1 MCDYSL
7 MMLPNRLAVEGEQLV
22 AHRFKSGSIGLV
34 CAAGFATWRAHR
46 PGLWHRIKN
55 CFLGQNE
62 PGPVVCIPP
71 GARLW
76 LEDITKNLRE
86 KYGFNVCESA
96 TFAQRSAESW
106 QYRDLLVF
114 PNGTEILLQLL
125 GEGQKVSVLG
135 LSSIE
140 DLEPEPAQSVPEPWG
155 GERSPQPCDVA

>member
-22 AHRFKSGSIGLV
+22 AHRFKSGSTGLV
-34 CAAGFATWRAHR
+34 SAPDFTSWQARR
-46 PGLWHRIKN
+46 PGLWQRIKN
-55 CFLGQNE
+55 CFLVLNE

-71 GARLW
+71 GARLR
-76 LEDITKNLRE
+76 LEDITNNLRQQ
-86 KYGFNVCESA
+86 YGLGPYESA

-106 QYRDLLVF
+106 QHRDVLVF

-135 LSSIE
+135 LSSLE
-140 DLEPEPAQSVPEPWG
+140 DAEPNPAEYVPVPWG
-155 GERSPQPCDVA
+155 GEPAPQPFDVA